1 MSRISLPNQVTLAR
15 LVLAVAFFVLLS
27 QFDAHKEQEL
37 RWLLVASF
45 WVFLVAALTDVVD
58 GLLARWLDQV
68 TSLGRMLDPVVDKVM
83 VCAAFVFFVSDG
95 FARDGQN
102 ITGVRP
108 WMVIVI
114 LVRELLISGLRV
126 QAESAGRNFAATF
139 AGKLKMFIQSATVC
153 VILGQLGWNL
163 TALEPLRTGCIW
175 LTVIVTA
182 LSTIT
187 YLRRAQPLLATAA
200 APPSVGPGPAA
211 GSAAVEPRQGSGP

>member
-1 MSRISLPNQVTLAR
+1 MSLPNQVTLAR

-45 WVFLVAALTDVVD
+45 WVFLVAALTDVID

-68 TSLGRMLDPVVDKVM
+68 TSLGRVLDPVVDKVM

-102 ITGVRP
+102 ISGVRP

-114 LVRELLISGLRV
+114 LVRELLVSGLRA
-126 QAESAGRNFAATF
+126 QAECAGRDFGATL
-139 AGKLKMFIQSATVC
+139 AGKVKMFIQSATVC

-175 LTVIVTA
+175 LTVVVTA
-182 LSTIT
+182 LSIVT
-187 YLRRAQPLLATAA
+187 YLRRAQRLLATA
-200 APPSVGPGPAA
+200 G
-211 GSAAVEPRQGSGP
+211 EPRSMGAGVGEASSSPKPEQGSGT